1 MLNKSAFFGKRI
13 LTIKH
18 VQGDPEITCYSMA
31 TTERYVKWPLCHH
44 VCFSDPSNWLC
55 YWSAGVRT
63 DAPSPLRRD
72 RLRGPSSILSSG
84 SKGIAAERMLIHQV
98 QRLTVRGVTP
108 PLQYALIAWYL
119 IGTWAALGAF
129 AYCEQRLIGLWCLSV
144 SPCGVTWL
152 ALNVCFMK
160 FGSWRV
166 FSKIHSFHWH
176 VQNATIPCRS

>member
-63 DAPSPLRRD
+63 DVPSPLRPD

-84 SKGIAAERMLIHQV
+84 SKGIAAERDVDTSSTEVNSSWSYTATTI
-98 QRLTVRGVTP
+98 RLNRVVPNRNVGSVRRVRLLRAATDRFVMSVR
-108 PLQYALIAWYL
+108 QSVWSYL
-119 IGTWAALGAF
+119 ARTKRMFYEIWFLKGF
-129 AYCEQRLIGLWCLSV
+129 
-144 SPCGVTWL
+144 
-152 ALNVCFMK
+152 F
-160 FGSWRV
+160 
-166 FSKIHSFHWH
+166 
-176 VQNATIPCRS
+176 